1 MKLFPLSLRK
11 PFWLL
16 VVAPVAASA
25 FYFCAVASDVFLAE
39 SRFVVR
45 SSEQPSAPS
54 LGGLLKGIAPSVGS
68 ENAMVVRDYLLARE
82 SISDLDRLLAL
93 REHYRQGDAFQG
105 FPAWFEDA
113 TLEQFYEY
121 LPKMA
126 TFNVDPQSGVASL
139 RVKAFTP
146 GLALKVNETMLVMAR
161 ERIKALND
169 QIRKDTLGIASAE
182 LALARQRQAKA
193 EEAIYKFRKTE
204 GVMDP
209 ERQAA
214 LELQAEQEI
223 RGKAALAQARLQQA
237 QTVAPLSP
245 MVKALQA
252 EIASL
257 QAAVASS
264 SGQVVGAKTSRAA
277 GAERYTALAM
287 EREVA
292 SRAVAAAEE
301 ALIRARIENERRHL
315 YLEEISSPMQPDGPY
330 EPRRVR
336 GILAVALIAV
346 LLWGIVSL
354 LGLGSREHR
363 RGAA

>member
-1 MKLFPLSLRK
+1 
-11 PFWLL
+11 
-16 VVAPVAASA
+16 
-25 FYFCAVASDVFLAE
+25 
-39 SRFVVR
+39 
-45 SSEQPSAPS
+45 
-54 LGGLLKGIAPSVGS
+54 
-68 ENAMVVRDYLLARE
+68 MVVRDYLLARE
-82 SISDLDRLLAL
+82 SISELDRLLGL
-93 REHYRQGDAFQG
+93 REHYRSGDALQA

-126 TFNVDPQSGVASL
+126 TLNVDPQSGVASL

-146 GLALKVNETMLVMAR
+146 ELALSVNETMLVMAR
-161 ERIKALND
+161 ERIKALNE
-169 QIRKDTLGIASAE
+169 QIRKDTLGIASVE
-182 LALARQRQAKA
+182 LAQARQRQAKA
-193 EEAIYKFRKTE
+193 EEGIYKFRKAE

-209 ERQAA
+209 ERQAT
-214 LELQAEQEI
+214 LELQSEQEM
-223 RGKAALAQARLQQA
+223 RGKAALAEARLKQA

-252 EIASL
+252 EVASL

-277 GAERYTALAM
+277 GAERYTALAV
-287 EREVA
+287 ERDVA
-292 SRAVAAAEE
+292 ARAVVAAEE

-315 YLEEISSPMQPDGPY
+315 YLEEISRPMQPDGPF

-336 GILAVALIAV
+336 GISAVALIAM
-346 LLWGIVSL
+346 LLWGVVSL

>member
-1 MKLFPLSLRK
+1 MKSFPLSLGK
-11 PFWLL
+11 SFWLL
-16 VVAPVAASA
+16 VMAPVVASTFYFGVAAS
-25 FYFCAVASDVFLAE
+25 DIFLSE

-45 SSEQPSAPS
+45 SSEQPTGPS
-54 LGGLLKGIAPSVGS
+54 LGGLLKGIAPSAGS

-82 SISDLDRLLAL
+82 SISELDRLLAL
-93 REHYRQGDAFQG
+93 RMHYRQGDALQS

-126 TFNVDPQSGVASL
+126 SFNVDPQSGVASL
-139 RVKAFTP
+139 RVKAFSP
-146 GLALKVNETMLVMAR
+146 ELALKVNETMLVMAR
-161 ERIKALND
+161 ERIKTLNE

-182 LALARQRQAKA
+182 LAQARHRQIKA
-193 EEAIYKFRKTE
+193 EEAIYKFRRSE
-204 GVMDP
+204 GVIDP

-214 LELQAEQEI
+214 LELQAEQEM
-223 RGKAALAQARLQQA
+223 RGKVALAEARLKQA
-237 QTVAPLSP
+237 LSVAPLSP

-257 QAAVASS
+257 QATVASS
-264 SGQVVGAKTSRAA
+264 SSQVVGAKTSRAS

-346 LLWGIVSL
+346 LLWGVVLL

-363 RGAA
+363 RGTA